1 MINFLKKKKQMTLAF
16 AFSVEDE
23 LFFLRLISE
32 EIKLIFQDVR
42 TAFDWNLFHGVNFR
56 TREMTFVF
64 L

>member
-1 MINFLKKKKQMTLAF
+1 MTLAF